1 MTELEPLKM
10 EAQCYC
16 TSFQLADYISKSYP
30 VGSFSLVREIIEKYL
45 AQEGTIIEY
54 TKLKHQVEEHE
65 ITALLGVF
73 AHILLLMDK
82 ECLPKKFLVV
92 I

>member
-10 EAQCYC
+10 ESQCYC

-65 ITALLGVF
+65 ITTLLGVF
-73 AHILLLMDK
+73 SHILLLMDK
-82 ECLPKKFLVV
+82 ECLPKKFLV
-92 I
+92 IL